1 MKTMSFHTKSVLRG
15 AVLAVWC
22 VVAAGVGAPLAG
34 AQTEPSP
41 QGAAPADSARAI
53 QAACVRRG
61 EGVAVCACGVGL
73 AYARLDP
80 RVFALIPDVE
90 PLLSERDQFKAI
102 AGLVALAD
110 AKGLSVSDLQTA
122 YQTIR
127 DNRREVAVV
136 CRPLG

>member
-1 MKTMSFHTKSVLRG
+1 
-15 AVLAVWC
+15 
-22 VVAAGVGAPLAG
+22 
-34 AQTEPSP
+34 
-41 QGAAPADSARAI
+41 
-53 QAACVRRG
+53 
-61 EGVAVCACGVGL
+61 VGL